1 MAAVSFMT
9 EKLLF
14 SLSKQEVRYFAYYIS
29 LIVQEN
35 HKNTVVVAVVVIELL
50 ITAFTAAAIVKSN

>member
-14 SLSKQEVRYFAYYIS
+14 SLSKQEYRHFAYYIG
-29 LIVQEN
+29 LFVQEN